1 VQRGLLISML
11 LRISSAPAMDGRS
24 TSSCA
29 RGSISAN
36 SISRSDFRPLGFDA
50 ILQRVL
56 LHFDVPTKR
65 DILARLA
72 RALAPTASLPTGS
85 AETVIGLS
93 EAFVP
98 HQEHP
103 TLFVHRATQRQRPE
117 LMLVSN

>member
-1 VQRGLLISML
+1 
-11 LRISSAPAMDGRS
+11 
-24 TSSCA
+24 
-29 RGSISAN
+29 
-36 SISRSDFRPLGFDA
+36 
-50 ILQRVL
+50 VL
-56 LHFDVPTKR
+56 LYFDVPTKR

-98 HQEHP
+98 HQEHL
-103 TLFVHRATQRQRPE
+103 TLFVHVATQRQRPE

>member
-1 VQRGLLISML
+1 MVDQRVPALADQFPQIQSQVGFPSA
-11 LRISSAPAMDGRS
+11 RIRRDLP
-24 TSSCA
+24 
-29 RGSISAN
+29 
-36 SISRSDFRPLGFDA
+36 P
-50 ILQRVL
+50 QRVL
-56 LHFDVPTKR
+56 LYFDMPTQR

-103 TLFVHRATQRQRPE
+103 TALCPRATQRQRPE
-117 LMLVSN
+117 LMLVCKLAPLLLK

>member
-1 VQRGLLISML
+1 MVDQRVPALADQFPQIQSQVGFPSA
-11 LRISSAPAMDGRS
+11 RIRRDLP
-24 TSSCA
+24 
-29 RGSISAN
+29 
-36 SISRSDFRPLGFDA
+36 P
-50 ILQRVL
+50 QRVL
-56 LHFDVPTKR
+56 LYFDVPTKR